1 MAQAE
6 LDPTAAIMTIKVLLN
21 SRETPGGA
29 L

>member
-21 SRETPGGA
+21 SRETLGGA
-29 L
+29 P